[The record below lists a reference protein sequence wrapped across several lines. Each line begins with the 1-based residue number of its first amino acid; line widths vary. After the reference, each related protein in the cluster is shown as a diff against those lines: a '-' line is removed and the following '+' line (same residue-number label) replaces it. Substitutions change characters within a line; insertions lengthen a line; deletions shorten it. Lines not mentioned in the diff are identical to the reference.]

1 MGDFRTIRD
10 MLTVGGMMSDSITLS
25 SSILR
30 NTAIQLS
37 GSGLGTWTPE
47 ELILLITE
55 ILPEM
60 FQLAADGK
68 LKIETV
74 NIPLK
79 NIENAWEMGI
89 DGGKR
94 LVVLI

>member
-1 MGDFRTIRD
+1 
-10 MLTVGGMMSDSITLS
+10 
-25 SSILR
+25 
-30 NTAIQLS
+30 
-37 GSGLGTWTPE
+37 
-47 ELILLITE
+47 
-55 ILPEM
+55 M

-79 NIENAWEMGI
+79 NIEKAWEMGI

>member
-1 MGDFRTIRD
+1 
-10 MLTVGGMMSDSITLS
+10 
-25 SSILR
+25 
-30 NTAIQLS
+30 
-37 GSGLGTWTPE
+37 
-47 ELILLITE
+47 
-55 ILPEM
+55 M

-79 NIENAWEMGI
+79 NIENAWEMNI

-94 LVVLI
+94 LVVFRFETDEC

>member
-1 MGDFRTIRD
+1 
-10 MLTVGGMMSDSITLS
+10 MMSDSITLS

-30 NTAIQLS
+30 STAIQLS
-37 GSGLGTWTPE
+37 GSGFGTWSPE
-47 ELILLITE
+47 ELKLLITE

-79 NIENAWEMGI
+79 NIEKAWEMGI

>member
-1 MGDFRTIRD
+1 
-10 MLTVGGMMSDSITLS
+10 
-25 SSILR
+25 
-30 NTAIQLS
+30 
-37 GSGLGTWTPE
+37 
-47 ELILLITE
+47 
-55 ILPEM
+55 M

>member
-1 MGDFRTIRD
+1 
-10 MLTVGGMMSDSITLS
+10 
-25 SSILR
+25 
-30 NTAIQLS
+30 
-37 GSGLGTWTPE
+37 
-47 ELILLITE
+47 
-55 ILPEM
+55 M

-74 NIPLK
+74 NISLK
-79 NIENAWEMGI
+79 NIENAWEMNI